1 MAFATFQQRSVV
13 VDIMKSLLFFFAKK
27 VFSLVFAG
35 QNVLGQNKHL
45 EPANTRTGTPPLNLV
60 VNVNQSAPAVFPWSR
75 NRVTPSLR
83 VRRVQ

>member
-35 QNVLGQNKHL
+35 QNKPRTCQHQN
-45 EPANTRTGTPPLNLV
+45 RTPPLNLV

>member
-13 VDIMKSLLFFFAKK
+13 VDIMKSLLFFFKNPNK
-27 VFSLVFAG
+27 FAG
-35 QNVLGQNKHL
+35 QTREQHL
-45 EPANTRTGTPPLNLV
+45 PDSAFELV

>member
-13 VDIMKSLLFFFAKK
+13 VDIMKSLLFFFAQNC
-27 VFSLVFAG
+27 
-35 QNVLGQNKHL
+35 QNVKSLLAKKQTPRTCQQN
-45 EPANTRTGTPPLNLV
+45 PTPPLNLV

>member
-13 VDIMKSLLFFFAKK
+13 VDIMKSLLFFFA
-27 VFSLVFAG
+27 
-35 QNVLGQNKHL
+35 QNVKSLLKKHL
-45 EPANTRTGTPPLNLV
+45 EPANTRNPTPPLNLV

>member
-13 VDIMKSLLFFFAKK
+13 VDIMKSLLFFFAQNPKMLK
-27 VFSLVFAG
+27 VCWPK
-35 QNVLGQNKHL
+35 QTHL
-45 EPANTRTGTPPLNLV
+45 EPANTRNPTPPLNLV